1 MTSVSRAKKLD
12 AYRNAYQALE
22 AALEE
27 FPREMW
33 QFRDEHGCWSI
44 HEHLV
49 HIADSEANSYIRCR
63 RLIAEPG
70 LELMAYDENQWAS
83 ALNYH
88 SMDTEGALEL
98 FRVLRRRTWEL
109 IHNLPESAWSNTC
122 YHPENGD
129 MTLEDWLDVY
139 ERHVAEHVEY
149 MRQNHAEWL
158 KAGVDSSP
166 NPAQ

>member
-1 MTSVSRAKKLD
+1 MTSVTRENKLD
-12 AYRNAYQALE
+12 TYRNAAQVLE

-27 FPREMW
+27 FPRDMW

-63 RLIAEPG
+63 RFIAEPG
-70 LELMAYDENQWAS
+70 QELMAYDENQWAS
-83 ALNYH
+83 ALDYH
-88 SMDTEGALEL
+88 SMDTDGALEL
-98 FRVLRRRTWEL
+98 FRALRRRTWEL
-109 IHNLPESAWSNTC
+109 IRDLPESVWSNTC

-129 MTLEDWLDVY
+129 MTQEDWLEVY

-149 MRQNHAEWL
+149 MRQNYAEWL
-158 KAGVDSSP
+158 KA
-166 NPAQ
+166 